1 MQHHNHKQNGFALLM
16 SLVVVSVVVSI
27 GLSVLDLSLKQL
39 RLSTN
44 SKDSETAFHATN
56 AGLECA
62 RYWRSIETL
71 DMEAGDPISPS
82 CFGMNIGTVTDGGSL
97 ATISGAG
104 AATLYEMEVPWGGV
118 GAERCSQMTTLLMIS
133 EPTATTTITNMQ
145 DLVLGYPYGDI
156 KECEPGARCTVI
168 SVRGYSRAC
177 GAIGVSGTVQREVL
191 LEL

>member
-1 MQHHNHKQNGFALLM
+1 MTHHKEQQKGFALLM
-16 SLVVVSVVVSI
+16 ALVVVSVVVSI

-62 RYWRSIETL
+62 RYWRTIESV
-71 DMEAGDPISPS
+71 DMEAGVSISPS
-82 CFGMNIGTVTDGGSL
+82 CFGVSLGTVS
-97 ATISGAG
+97 ATPVSVSGAG
-104 AATLYEMEVPWGGV
+104 SASVYNMQTTWGLTGSQ
-118 GAERCSQMTTLLMIS
+118 RCSDMRTLVIVS
-133 EPTATTTITNMQ
+133 DPTATTTVASMQ
-145 DLVLGYPYGDI
+145 TLVPGYPYGAT

-168 SVRGYSRAC
+168 SVRGYSREC
-177 GAIGVSGTVQREVL
+177 GSITVSGTVQREVL